1 LRQQLLIKIPD
12 SGLHSSAAAFAVADE
27 MEAHAEAEAAAAAV
41 VVVVVDDVVVVVV
54 AAAGN
59 LWEHPPKNLGKDVD
73 SNVGSGGWV
82 EDCNGAHESGTA
94 RRPPRPPS
102 KSATDHDL
110 EAEVVPG
117 RVVGQQD

>member
-1 LRQQLLIKIPD
+1 
-12 SGLHSSAAAFAVADE
+12 
-27 MEAHAEAEAAAAAV
+27 MEAHAEAEAAAAVVVVV
-41 VVVVVDDVVVVVV
+41 VVVVVDDVVVVVVVVVV

-94 RRPPRPPS
+94 RRPPRSPS